1 MGIEFTLIFISLLS
15 NEQVKTALYLER
27 PASQIQIMQK
37 AIIEQRESD
46 TMKIIEE
53 LKVLKK

>member
-27 PASQIQIMQK
+27 PASQIQIRQQ